1 MATREEVLTNLTKAA
16 KQGNIRDAYRDFE
29 ELPFVDQVAI
39 SISPGIGD
47 ALAVY
52 EIGEFGARG
61 AKNIEEKDFLGALGN
76 YGLSGL
82 SAISILPLF
91 RLFRGAK
98 AIKTIDPVIDAP
110 RPRKGKTG
118 LKGPGEYQ
126 AEQAAKKTTEN
137 LPLPKVEEFK
147 PLSLNEMVYPGTLGR
162 TIKNQGLTSKA
173 AKFINTSNK
182 LPVQGKL
189 ITYINALEKA
199 GVPKGELRLLNILDE
214 ANEIHPKLL
223 DEMGSKSGLD
233 KITRQRLSQYI
244 KTNQKDAIS
253 KRMVAKNKYS
263 RQIKELGDEFANIK
277 ENTFHV
283 RGITRKEFDHYSEA
297 PHKDH
302 FVFDSTSE
310 FKLPNI
316 PETEKITEFIGG
328 DNFLNVAR
336 VQSDYAEEMGI
347 LAKNRSESQIDSIK
361 RSIDASAD
369 RRVINNMAEYKLP
382 SDKPGGE
389 RINMEN
395 FAIKIARE
403 NPQITSPEKLR
414 ELFIK
419 KAGDKGATR
428 ESFGPFGNDFSI
440 DDVFPLEAFET
451 IQKAV
456 EKAQKKF
463 PVTPYID
470 GKAITSLKKA
480 LNQYNNAIPEIN
492 NLSLKQADLQKK
504 IDSLE
509 LTPDSPSIVDL
520 NKELDQ
526 IKKTRDDLIGE
537 KVVPNIDEFGGFTLS
552 PEELKNITGKPF
564 TESLGK
570 SLDEIFYELE
580 AIKPG
585 SPAVRQKY
593 GPGTPGERALNYFN
607 EIVNNDKMTFDIG
620 NGINILKR
628 ATKIKPD
635 KFSGYPIDPY
645 AKGTRTNYIKL
656 PIRSNFLEAVEEG
669 KDGMYFDSAAK
680 RLGKEGGWESELLQG
695 VFREGENEIDRIIRE
710 LGLDPKDY
718 VLKPKDIEFKGPG
731 YKFDGTYVKID
742 EALRKLVKEKGID
755 AFKDGGAVDDDLPD
769 VQPVQSNYA
778 TYQDR
783 QGFESGGVVEE
794 AAKLAAARARIDLDI
809 ENEARVEAGLL
820 PLPPLL
826 DNPPVN
832 YATEEDLAKS
842 TYAAD
847 AAKEAKNYAR
857 QVEIAKYND
866 PHLYEIYSIED
877 PETRQRALDEYKDF
891 SVFRDILPFIP
902 INVKQYAYHM
912 AGGKGDVDINDL
924 TKKEQEAYYRYA
936 QEIMA
941 SGELPLDQDSS
952 VMMDY
957 PNYGTKEGYADVVP
971 IKNLGLSDEQLEAW
985 KRGELVIKYPGG
997 RNGAVESYSYEE
1009 FLEKYPGALDS
1020 DGQSIGDLIT
1030 NMQDPNY
1037 VAKTFTGKADINYNK
1052 DSNTITVTDNY
1063 NHNRGPKATTKGII
1077 EAFKAD
1083 PSLYAALK
1091 AGAVLKNADG
1101 SVIELDLGSPQFV
1114 QGYPTGKA
1122 TGGPVDESKLEQ
1134 TERRLDAGEEIDDI
1148 LKDLYGTAIANE
1160 FGEFDYKAPL
1170 NKFKDSIENSFSNYQ
1185 DSIEKNLSNQFDF
1198 KYKDD
1203 LMDIYKSDDPGANIE
1218 NRARKFSTNSINSLL
1233 DDLNLPVDVRRD
1245 NYGTSFDKRI
1255 NVAPNTNVTL
1265 DAYKSDDGDFTGDLN
1280 LRYSN
1285 RGKYGNIDLQSA
1297 INELGDTQDKIK
1309 YTQDIG
1315 PFSIQAG
1322 KTSGRDAT
1330 GSVSYNLPSMS
1341 VGNAQTIQAR
1351 AVVDNLLNAK
1361 GQLDYMYNN
1370 PNTGYFVNAGLGLNS
1385 QRGPEFNLKFGKNF

>member
-91 RLFRGAK
+91 RPFRGAK
-98 AIKTIDPVIDAP
+98 AIKAIDPVIDAP

-126 AEQAAKKTTEN
+126 AEQAAKKATET
-137 LPLPKVEEFK
+137 LPVVEEFK
-147 PLSLNEMVYPGTLGR
+147 PLSLDEMIYPGTLESG
-162 TIKNQGLTSKA
+162 IKNLGLTSKA
-173 AKFINTSNK
+173 AKVINNSKK

-189 ITYINALEKA
+189 ITYLNELEKA
-199 GVPKGELRLLNILDE
+199 GVPQGELRLLNILDE

-223 DEMGSKSGLD
+223 KEVGSRGALD

-253 KRMVAKNKYS
+253 KRIVRSNEHS

-310 FKLPNI
+310 FKLPDI
-316 PETEKITEFIGG
+316 PETEKIKDFIGG

-336 VQSDYAEEMGI
+336 VQSDYGEEVGKY
-347 LAKNRSESQIDSIK
+347 AKNISKKQINKIYGDERMYPTTKKLSDKGYLDFSIK
-361 RSIDASAD
+361 T
-369 RRVINNMAEYKLP
+369 
-382 SDKPGGE
+382 
-389 RINMEN
+389 
-395 FAIKIARE
+395 ARKY
-403 NPQITSPEKLR
+403 PQIKSTEKLR
-414 ELFIK
+414 EQFIK
-419 KAGDKGATR
+419 DATD
-428 ESFGPFGNDFSI
+428 EGLIKTSGIYVPDNI
-440 DDVFPLEAFET
+440 DEEFPLEAFKT
-451 IQKAV
+451 IQEVVADARK
-456 EKAQKKF
+456 EF
-463 PVTPYID
+463 PITPYID
-470 GKAITSLKKA
+470 GKAIAALKKS
-480 LNQYNNAIPEIN
+480 LDQYNDALPEIN
-492 NLSLKQADLQKK
+492 ELSLKQADLQKK
-504 IDSLE
+504 IDSSE

-564 TESLGK
+564 TESLDK
-570 SLDEIFYELE
+570 SLDEIFYEVVE
-580 AIKPG
+580 NPNTNAI
-585 SPAVRQKY
+585 VQKY

-635 KFSGYPIDPY
+635 RFSGYPIDPY
-645 AKGTRTNYIKL
+645 AKGTRTNYMKL
-656 PIRSNFLEAVEEG
+656 PIRSNFLKAVEEG

-680 RLGKEGGWESELLQG
+680 RLGKEGGKDSKLLQG
-695 VFREGENEIDRIIRE
+695 VFREGEGEIDRIIRE

-731 YKFDGTYVKID
+731 NKFDGTYVKID
-742 EALRKLVKEKGID
+742 DEIRKLVKEKGID
-755 AFKDGGAVDDDLPD
+755 AFEAGGPVDDDLPD
-769 VQPVQSNYA
+769 VGSIIPIGPSRPSRSTEYKRRLAELEDFIAKNRLVSKEAQMSLMSGEGYTDPRFFKTTGNPLIDQYGMRPFPAEGSGQILSTTELGMGGKKELFNIGNPGKYRPIADTIVYKDISDLYKNTDLTPVTTETTQKHEFFHRA
-778 TYQDR
+778 AQK
-783 QGFESGGVVEE
+783 SGWINNFHNSPYLKKNV
-794 AAKLAAARARIDLDI
+794 KLLSGENGRILKPLI
-809 ENEARVEAGLL
+809 NEAVAHSYEYDKDYSKDKELKKEINFRASKFNLKNPKKIADEIFDNIEYLRDDFEKYLEEVTVEYL
-820 PLPPLL
+820 PE
-826 DNPPVN
+826 NVN
-832 YATEEDLAKS
+832 SYTTTRTNKS
-842 TYAAD
+842 TGG
-847 AAKEAKNYAR
+847 
-857 QVEIAKYND
+857 EIQ
-866 PHLYEIYSIED
+866 S
-877 PETRQRALDEYKDF
+877 ALDEFGIKPKNIYTE
-891 SVFRDILPFIP
+891 SL
-902 INVKQYAYHM
+902 
-912 AGGKGDVDINDL
+912 
-924 TKKEQEAYYRYA
+924 
-936 QEIMA
+936 EIDQIA
-941 SGELPLDQDSS
+941 NNPLIE
-952 VMMDY
+952 
-957 PNYGTKEGYADVVP
+957 K
-971 IKNLGLSDEQLEAW
+971 LE
-985 KRGELVIKYPGG
+985 
-997 RNGAVESYSYEE
+997 
-1009 FLEKYPGALDS
+1009 F
-1020 DGQSIGDLIT
+1020 
-1030 NMQDPNY
+1030 
-1037 VAKTFTGKADINYNK
+1037 
-1052 DSNTITVTDNY
+1052 
-1063 NHNRGPKATTKGII
+1063 
-1077 EAFKAD
+1077 
-1083 PSLYAALK
+1083 
-1091 AGAVLKNADG
+1091 NA
-1101 SVIELDLGSPQFV
+1101 
-1114 QGYPTGKA
+1114 
-1122 TGGPVDESKLEQ
+1122 GGPVDESKLEQ

-1160 FGEFDYKAPL
+1160 FGEYDYNAPL
-1170 NKFKDSIENSFSNYQ
+1170 RNFQ

-1218 NRARKFSTNSINSLL
+1218 NRARKFSTNYINSLL

-1245 NYGTSFDKRI
+1245 NYGTNFDKI
-1255 NVAPNTNVTL
+1255 FNVAPNTNVTL

-1285 RGKYGNIDLQSA
+1285 RGKYGNIDLQSE

-1309 YTQDIG
+1309 YNQDIG

>member
-61 AKNIEEKDFLGALGN
+61 AKNIAEKDFLGALGN

-98 AIKTIDPVIDAP
+98 AIKAIDPVIDAP

-126 AEQAAKKTTEN
+126 AEQAAKKATEN

-147 PLSLNEMVYPGTLGR
+147 PLSLDEMIYPGTLESG
-162 TIKNQGLTSKA
+162 IKNLGLTSKA
-173 AKFINTSNK
+173 AKVINNSKK

-189 ITYINALEKA
+189 ITYLNELEKA
-199 GVPKGELRLLNILDE
+199 GVPQGELRLLNILDE

-223 DEMGSKSGLD
+223 KEVGSRGALD

-253 KRMVAKNKYS
+253 KRIVRSNEHS

-336 VQSDYAEEMGI
+336 VQSDYAEEVGKY
-347 LAKNRSESQIDSIK
+347 AKNISKKQINKIYGDERMYPTTKILSDKGYLDFSIK
-361 RSIDASAD
+361 T
-369 RRVINNMAEYKLP
+369 
-382 SDKPGGE
+382 
-389 RINMEN
+389 
-395 FAIKIARE
+395 ARKY
-403 NPQITSPEKLR
+403 PQIKSTEKLR
-414 ELFIK
+414 EQFIK
-419 KAGDKGATR
+419 DATD
-428 ESFGPFGNDFSI
+428 EGIIKTSGIYVPDNI
-440 DDVFPLEAFET
+440 DEEFPLEAFKT
-451 IQKAV
+451 IQEVVADARK
-456 EKAQKKF
+456 EF
-463 PVTPYID
+463 PITPYID
-470 GKAITSLKKA
+470 GKAIAALKKS
-480 LNQYNNAIPEIN
+480 LDQYNDALPEIN
-492 NLSLKQADLQKK
+492 ELSLKQADLQKK
-504 IDSLE
+504 IDSSE

-564 TESLGK
+564 TESLDK
-570 SLDEIFYELE
+570 SLDEIFYEVVE
-580 AIKPG
+580 NPNTNAI
-585 SPAVRQKY
+585 VQKY

-635 KFSGYPIDPY
+635 RFSGYPIDPY
-645 AKGTRTNYIKL
+645 AKGTRTNYMKL
-656 PIRSNFLEAVEEG
+656 PIRSNFLKAVEEG

-680 RLGKEGGWESELLQG
+680 RLGKEGGKDSKLLQG
-695 VFREGENEIDRIIRE
+695 VFREGEGEIDRIIRE

-742 EALRKLVKEKGID
+742 DEIRKLVQEKGVD

-769 VQPVQSNYA
+769 VQPVQNNYA

-783 QGFESGGVVEE
+783 QGFESGGVVDE

-857 QVEIAKYND
+857 QVEIAKYHD
-866 PHLYEIYSIED
+866 PQLYEIYSIED

-957 PNYGTKEGYADVVP
+957 PNYGTESDFGDIYWGK
-971 IKNLGLSDEQLEAW
+971 KNLGLSDEQLEAW
-985 KRGELVIKYPGG
+985 KKGEIYITYPGG

-1037 VAKTFTGKADINYNK
+1037 VAKTFIGKADINYNK

-1063 NHNRGPKATTKGII
+1063 NHNRTPDATNKDII

-1091 AGAVLKNADG
+1091 AGALLKNADG

-1170 NKFKDSIENSFSNYQ
+1170 RNFQ

-1218 NRARKFSTNSINSLL
+1218 NRARKFSTNYINSLL

-1245 NYGTSFDKRI
+1245 NYGTNFDKI
-1255 NVAPNTNVTL
+1255 FNVAPNTNVTL

-1285 RGKYGNIDLQSA
+1285 RGKYGNIDLQSE

-1309 YTQDIG
+1309 YNQDIG

-1370 PNTGYFVNAGLGLNS
+1370 QNTGYFVNAGLGLNS

>member
-98 AIKTIDPVIDAP
+98 AIKAIDPVIDAP

-126 AEQAAKKTTEN
+126 AEQAAKKATET
-137 LPLPKVEEFK
+137 LPVVEEFK
-147 PLSLNEMVYPGTLGR
+147 PLSLDEMIYPGTLESG
-162 TIKNQGLTSKA
+162 IKNLGLTSKA
-173 AKFINTSNK
+173 AKVINNSKK

-189 ITYINALEKA
+189 ITYLNELEKA

-223 DEMGSKSGLD
+223 EEVGTRGSLD

-253 KRMVAKNKYS
+253 KRIVRNNEHS

-336 VQSDYAEEMGI
+336 VQSDYAEEMGN
-347 LAKNRSESQIDSIK
+347 LAKRNSRNQIERIFDDE
-361 RSIDASAD
+361 SIDA
-369 RRVINNMAEYKLP
+369 L
-382 SDKPGGE
+382 SDSMGNE
-389 RINMEN
+389 MRS
-395 FAIKIARE
+395 FAVKIARE
-403 NPQITSPEKLR
+403 NPQITSPLKLR
-414 ELFIK
+414 EVFIK
-419 KAGDKGATR
+419 KAKDEGVIKTSGIYVP
-428 ESFGPFGNDFSI
+428 ENI
-440 DDVFPLEAFET
+440 DVEFPLSTFST
-451 IQKAV
+451 IQRVVKS
-456 EKAQKKF
+456 AQKEF
-463 PVTPYID
+463 PITPYID
-470 GKAITSLKKA
+470 GKAIAALKKS
-480 LNQYNNAIPEIN
+480 LDQYNDALPEIN

-504 IDSLE
+504 INSSE

-564 TESLGK
+564 TESLDK
-570 SLDEIFYELE
+570 SLDEIFYEVVE
-580 AIKPG
+580 NPNTNAI
-585 SPAVRQKY
+585 VQKY

-635 KFSGYPIDPY
+635 RFSGYPIDPY
-645 AKGTRTNYIKL
+645 AKGTRTNYMKL
-656 PIRSNFLEAVEEG
+656 PIRSNFLKAVEEG

-680 RLGKEGGWESELLQG
+680 RLGKEGGKDSKLLQG

-731 YKFDGTYVKID
+731 NKFDGTYVKID
-742 EALRKLVKEKGID
+742 DEIRKLVQEKGVD

-783 QGFESGGVVEE
+783 QGFESGGVVDE

-891 SVFRDILPFIP
+891 SVFRDVLPFIP
-902 INVKQYAYHM
+902 INVKQHAYHM

-957 PNYGTKEGYADVVP
+957 PNYGTESDYGDIYWGK
-971 IKNLGLSDEQLEAW
+971 KNLGLSDEQLEAW
-985 KRGELVIKYPGG
+985 KKGEIYINYPGG

-1063 NHNRGPKATTKGII
+1063 NHNRHPDATNKDII
-1077 EAFKAD
+1077 EAFIAD

-1122 TGGPVDESKLEQ
+1122 TGGPV
-1134 TERRLDAGEEIDDI
+1134 
-1148 LKDLYGTAIANE
+1148 
-1160 FGEFDYKAPL
+1160 
-1170 NKFKDSIENSFSNYQ
+1170 SIE
-1185 DSIEKNLSNQFDF
+1185 
-1198 KYKDD
+1198 
-1203 LMDIYKSDDPGANIE
+1203 
-1218 NRARKFSTNSINSLL
+1218 
-1233 DDLNLPVDVRRD
+1233 
-1245 NYGTSFDKRI
+1245 
-1255 NVAPNTNVTL
+1255 
-1265 DAYKSDDGDFTGDLN
+1265 
-1280 LRYSN
+1280 
-1285 RGKYGNIDLQSA
+1285 
-1297 INELGDTQDKIK
+1297 
-1309 YTQDIG
+1309 
-1315 PFSIQAG
+1315 
-1322 KTSGRDAT
+1322 
-1330 GSVSYNLPSMS
+1330 SML
-1341 VGNAQTIQAR
+1341 AA
-1351 AVVDNLLNAK
+1351 L
-1361 GQLDYMYNN
+1361 
-1370 PNTGYFVNAGLGLNS
+1370 
-1385 QRGPEFNLKFGKNF
+1385 

>member
-98 AIKTIDPVIDAP
+98 AIKAIDPVIDAP

-126 AEQAAKKTTEN
+126 AEQAAKKATET

-147 PLSLNEMVYPGTLGR
+147 PLSLNEMIYPGTLESG
-162 TIKNQGLTSKA
+162 IKNLGLTSKA

-564 TESLGK
+564 TESLDK
-570 SLDEIFYELE
+570 SLDEIFYEVVE
-580 AIKPG
+580 NPNTNAI
-585 SPAVRQKY
+585 VQKY

-635 KFSGYPIDPY
+635 RFSGYPIDPY

-656 PIRSNFLEAVEEG
+656 PIRSNFLEAVEKG

-742 EALRKLVKEKGID
+742 DEIRKLVQEKGVD
-755 AFKDGGAVDDDLPD
+755 AFNAGGPASIQDQLNQLNETILPIDISSDVGSIKPNDFNSLLEETGISPVGSEGAESIILAMSIRAMNPLQKAQAIRASTAPVLKKLKSLHEQKQKYVENNSATQFNKYAERLNRYNRDIQLAENKIKDISKMYDP
-769 VQPVQSNYA
+769 
-778 TYQDR
+778 
-783 QGFESGGVVEE
+783 
-794 AAKLAAARARIDLDI
+794 
-809 ENEARVEAGLL
+809 
-820 PLPPLL
+820 
-826 DNPPVN
+826 
-832 YATEEDLAKS
+832 
-842 TYAAD
+842 
-847 AAKEAKNYAR
+847 KNY
-857 QVEIAKYND
+857 
-866 PHLYEIYSIED
+866 
-877 PETRQRALDEYKDF
+877 
-891 SVFRDILPFIP
+891 
-902 INVKQYAYHM
+902 
-912 AGGKGDVDINDL
+912 
-924 TKKEQEAYYRYA
+924 
-936 QEIMA
+936 
-941 SGELPLDQDSS
+941 
-952 VMMDY
+952 
-957 PNYGTKEGYADVVP
+957 
-971 IKNLGLSDEQLEAW
+971 
-985 KRGELVIKYPGG
+985 
-997 RNGAVESYSYEE
+997 
-1009 FLEKYPGALDS
+1009 
-1020 DGQSIGDLIT
+1020 
-1030 NMQDPNY
+1030 
-1037 VAKTFTGKADINYNK
+1037 
-1052 DSNTITVTDNY
+1052 
-1063 NHNRGPKATTKGII
+1063 
-1077 EAFKAD
+1077 
-1083 PSLYAALK
+1083 
-1091 AGAVLKNADG
+1091 NA
-1101 SVIELDLGSPQFV
+1101 
-1114 QGYPTGKA
+1114 
-1122 TGGPVDESKLEQ
+1122 GGPVDESKSEE
-1134 TERRLDAGEEIDDI
+1134 TARRLDAGEEIDNI
-1148 LKDLYGTAIANE
+1148 LKDIYGTFVA
-1160 FGEFDYKAPL
+1160 
-1170 NKFKDSIENSFSNYQ
+1170 SFQ

-1218 NRARKFSTNSINSLL
+1218 NRARKFSANSINSLL

-1285 RGKYGNIDLQSA
+1285 RGKYGNIDLQSE

-1309 YTQDIG
+1309 YNQDIG

>member
-98 AIKTIDPVIDAP
+98 AIKAIDPVIDAP

-147 PLSLNEMVYPGTLGR
+147 PLSLNEMVYPGTLESG
-162 TIKNQGLTSKA
+162 IKNLGLTSKA

-189 ITYINALEKA
+189 ATYINELEKA

-253 KRMVAKNKYS
+253 KRIVRNNKHS

-316 PETEKITEFIGG
+316 PETEKIREFMGG
-328 DNFLNVAR
+328 DNYLNVAR

-347 LAKNRSESQIDSIK
+347 LAKNKSESQIEAIFDDAEIDVLGDSM
-361 RSIDASAD
+361 
-369 RRVINNMAEYKLP
+369 NNNL
-382 SDKPGGE
+382 
-389 RINMEN
+389 RN

-403 NPQITSPEKLR
+403 NPQLKTANELKLKVDQK
-414 ELFIK
+414 LK
-419 KAGDKGATR
+419 KGVIDGGADLPPGLQGGQTFNLDQI
-428 ESFGPFGNDFSI
+428 EANVVNTLGYNPF
-440 DDVFPLEAFET
+440 EA
-451 IQKAV
+451 IQRVVKS
-456 EKAQKKF
+456 AQKEF
-463 PVTPYID
+463 PITPYVD
-470 GKAITSLKKA
+470 GKAIAALKKS
-480 LNQYNNAIPEIN
+480 LDQYNDALPEIN

-504 IDSLE
+504 INSSE

-635 KFSGYPIDPY
+635 RFSGYPIDPY

-656 PIRSNFLEAVEEG
+656 PIRSNFLKAVEEG

-680 RLGKEGGWESELLQG
+680 RLGKEGGGESELLQG

-742 EALRKLVKEKGID
+742 DEIRKLVQEKGVD
-755 AFKDGGAVDDDLPD
+755 AFKAGGA
-769 VQPVQSNYA
+769 
-778 TYQDR
+778 
-783 QGFESGGVVEE
+783 
-794 AAKLAAARARIDLDI
+794 
-809 ENEARVEAGLL
+809 
-820 PLPPLL
+820 
-826 DNPPVN
+826 
-832 YATEEDLAKS
+832 
-842 TYAAD
+842 
-847 AAKEAKNYAR
+847 
-857 QVEIAKYND
+857 
-866 PHLYEIYSIED
+866 
-877 PETRQRALDEYKDF
+877 
-891 SVFRDILPFIP
+891 
-902 INVKQYAYHM
+902 
-912 AGGKGDVDINDL
+912 
-924 TKKEQEAYYRYA
+924 
-936 QEIMA
+936 
-941 SGELPLDQDSS
+941 
-952 VMMDY
+952 
-957 PNYGTKEGYADVVP
+957 
-971 IKNLGLSDEQLEAW
+971 
-985 KRGELVIKYPGG
+985 
-997 RNGAVESYSYEE
+997 
-1009 FLEKYPGALDS
+1009 
-1020 DGQSIGDLIT
+1020 
-1030 NMQDPNY
+1030 
-1037 VAKTFTGKADINYNK
+1037 
-1052 DSNTITVTDNY
+1052 
-1063 NHNRGPKATTKGII
+1063 
-1077 EAFKAD
+1077 
-1083 PSLYAALK
+1083 
-1091 AGAVLKNADG
+1091 
-1101 SVIELDLGSPQFV
+1101 
-1114 QGYPTGKA
+1114 
-1122 TGGPVDESKLEQ
+1122 VDESKLEQ

-1160 FGEFDYKAPL
+1160 FGEYDYNAPL
-1170 NKFKDSIENSFSNYQ
+1170 RNFQ

-1218 NRARKFSTNSINSLL
+1218 NRARKFSTNYINSLL

-1245 NYGTSFDKRI
+1245 NYGTNFDKI
-1255 NVAPNTNVTL
+1255 FNVAPNTNVTL

-1309 YTQDIG
+1309 YNQDIG
-1315 PFSIQAG
+1315 PFSIQAS
-1322 KTSGRDAT
+1322 KKAGRDAT

>member
-98 AIKTIDPVIDAP
+98 AIKAIDPVIDAP

-537 KVVPNIDEFGGFTLS
+537 KVVPNIDEFSGFTLS

-680 RLGKEGGWESELLQG
+680 RLGKEGGGESELLQG

-742 EALRKLVKEKGID
+742 DEIRKLVKEKGID
-755 AFKDGGAVDDDLPD
+755 AFNAGGPASIQDQLNQLNETILPIDISSDVGSIKPNDFNSLLEETGISPVGSEGAESIILAMSIRAMNPLQKAQAIRASTAPVLKKLKSLHEQKQKYVENNSATQFNKYAERLNRYNRDIQLAENKIKDISKMYDP
-769 VQPVQSNYA
+769 
-778 TYQDR
+778 
-783 QGFESGGVVEE
+783 
-794 AAKLAAARARIDLDI
+794 
-809 ENEARVEAGLL
+809 
-820 PLPPLL
+820 
-826 DNPPVN
+826 
-832 YATEEDLAKS
+832 
-842 TYAAD
+842 
-847 AAKEAKNYAR
+847 KNY
-857 QVEIAKYND
+857 
-866 PHLYEIYSIED
+866 
-877 PETRQRALDEYKDF
+877 
-891 SVFRDILPFIP
+891 
-902 INVKQYAYHM
+902 
-912 AGGKGDVDINDL
+912 
-924 TKKEQEAYYRYA
+924 
-936 QEIMA
+936 
-941 SGELPLDQDSS
+941 
-952 VMMDY
+952 
-957 PNYGTKEGYADVVP
+957 
-971 IKNLGLSDEQLEAW
+971 
-985 KRGELVIKYPGG
+985 
-997 RNGAVESYSYEE
+997 
-1009 FLEKYPGALDS
+1009 
-1020 DGQSIGDLIT
+1020 
-1030 NMQDPNY
+1030 
-1037 VAKTFTGKADINYNK
+1037 
-1052 DSNTITVTDNY
+1052 
-1063 NHNRGPKATTKGII
+1063 
-1077 EAFKAD
+1077 
-1083 PSLYAALK
+1083 
-1091 AGAVLKNADG
+1091 NA
-1101 SVIELDLGSPQFV
+1101 
-1114 QGYPTGKA
+1114 
-1122 TGGPVDESKLEQ
+1122 GGPVDESKLEQ

-1185 DSIEKNLSNQFDF
+1185 DSIEKDLSNQFDF

-1309 YTQDIG
+1309 YNQDIG
-1315 PFSIQAG
+1315 PFSIQAS
-1322 KTSGRDAT
+1322 KKAGRDAT

>member
-98 AIKTIDPVIDAP
+98 AIKAIDPVIDAP

-126 AEQAAKKTTEN
+126 AEQAAKKATEN

-147 PLSLNEMVYPGTLGR
+147 PLSLNEMIYPGTLESG
-162 TIKNQGLTSKA
+162 IKNLGLTSKA
-173 AKFINTSNK
+173 AKVINNSKK

-189 ITYINALEKA
+189 ITYLNELEKA

-223 DEMGSKSGLD
+223 EEMGSRGGLD

-480 LNQYNNAIPEIN
+480 LNQYNNALPEIN

-504 IDSLE
+504 IDSSE

-564 TESLGK
+564 TESLDK
-570 SLDEIFYELE
+570 SLDEIFYEVVE
-580 AIKPG
+580 NPNTNAI
-585 SPAVRQKY
+585 VQKY

-635 KFSGYPIDPY
+635 RFSGYPIDPY

-742 EALRKLVKEKGID
+742 DEIRKLVKEKGID
-755 AFKDGGAVDDDLPD
+755 AFQAGGPVDDDLPD
-769 VQPVQSNYA
+769 VGSIIPIGPSRPSRSTEYKRRLAELEDFIAKNRLVSKEAQMSLMSGEGYTDPRFFKTTGNPLIDQYGMRPFPAEGSGQILSTTELGMGGKKELFNIGNPGKYRPIADTIVYKDISDLYKNTDLTPVTTETTQKHEFFHRA
-778 TYQDR
+778 AQK
-783 QGFESGGVVEE
+783 SGWINNFHNSPYLKKNV
-794 AAKLAAARARIDLDI
+794 KLLSGENGRILKPLI
-809 ENEARVEAGLL
+809 NEAVAHSYEYDKDYSKDKELKKEINFRASKFNLKNPKKIADEIFDNIEYLRDDFEKYLEEVTVEYL
-820 PLPPLL
+820 PE
-826 DNPPVN
+826 NVN
-832 YATEEDLAKS
+832 SYTTTRTNKS
-842 TYAAD
+842 TGG
-847 AAKEAKNYAR
+847 
-857 QVEIAKYND
+857 EIQ
-866 PHLYEIYSIED
+866 S
-877 PETRQRALDEYKDF
+877 ALDEFGIKPKNIYTE
-891 SVFRDILPFIP
+891 SL
-902 INVKQYAYHM
+902 
-912 AGGKGDVDINDL
+912 
-924 TKKEQEAYYRYA
+924 
-936 QEIMA
+936 EIDQIA
-941 SGELPLDQDSS
+941 NNPLIE
-952 VMMDY
+952 
-957 PNYGTKEGYADVVP
+957 K
-971 IKNLGLSDEQLEAW
+971 LE
-985 KRGELVIKYPGG
+985 
-997 RNGAVESYSYEE
+997 
-1009 FLEKYPGALDS
+1009 F
-1020 DGQSIGDLIT
+1020 
-1030 NMQDPNY
+1030 
-1037 VAKTFTGKADINYNK
+1037 
-1052 DSNTITVTDNY
+1052 
-1063 NHNRGPKATTKGII
+1063 
-1077 EAFKAD
+1077 
-1083 PSLYAALK
+1083 
-1091 AGAVLKNADG
+1091 NA
-1101 SVIELDLGSPQFV
+1101 
-1114 QGYPTGKA
+1114 
-1122 TGGPVDESKLEQ
+1122 GGPVDESKLEQ

-1160 FGEFDYKAPL
+1160 FGEFDYNAPL
-1170 NKFKDSIENSFSNYQ
+1170 RNFQ

-1218 NRARKFSTNSINSLL
+1218 NRARKFSTNYINSLL

-1245 NYGTSFDKRI
+1245 NYGTNFDKI
-1255 NVAPNTNVTL
+1255 FNVAPNTNVTL

-1285 RGKYGNIDLQSA
+1285 RGKYGNIDLQSE

-1309 YTQDIG
+1309 YNQDIG

>member
-98 AIKTIDPVIDAP
+98 AIKAIDPVIDAP

-126 AEQAAKKTTEN
+126 AEQAAKKAAETI
-137 LPLPKVEEFK
+137 PLPKVEEFK
-147 PLSLNEMVYPGTLGR
+147 PLSLNEMIYPGTLESG
-162 TIKNQGLTSKA
+162 IKNLGLTSKA

-189 ITYINALEKA
+189 ITYINELEKA

-223 DEMGSKSGLD
+223 EEVGTRGSLD

-419 KAGDKGATR
+419 KAGDRGATR

-564 TESLGK
+564 TESLDK
-570 SLDEIFYELE
+570 SLDEIFYEVVE
-580 AIKPG
+580 NPNTNAI
-585 SPAVRQKY
+585 VQKY

-635 KFSGYPIDPY
+635 RFSGYPIDPY

-656 PIRSNFLEAVEEG
+656 PIRSNFLEAVEKG

-742 EALRKLVKEKGID
+742 DEIRKLVQEKGVD
-755 AFKDGGAVDDDLPD
+755 AFNAGGPASIQDQLNQLNETILPIDISSDVGSIKPNDFNSLLEETGISPVGSEGAESIILAMSIRAMNPLQKAQAIRASTAPVLKKLKSLHEQKQKYVENNSATQFNKYAERLNRYNRDIQLAENKIKDISKMYDP
-769 VQPVQSNYA
+769 
-778 TYQDR
+778 
-783 QGFESGGVVEE
+783 
-794 AAKLAAARARIDLDI
+794 
-809 ENEARVEAGLL
+809 
-820 PLPPLL
+820 
-826 DNPPVN
+826 
-832 YATEEDLAKS
+832 
-842 TYAAD
+842 
-847 AAKEAKNYAR
+847 KNY
-857 QVEIAKYND
+857 
-866 PHLYEIYSIED
+866 
-877 PETRQRALDEYKDF
+877 
-891 SVFRDILPFIP
+891 
-902 INVKQYAYHM
+902 
-912 AGGKGDVDINDL
+912 
-924 TKKEQEAYYRYA
+924 
-936 QEIMA
+936 
-941 SGELPLDQDSS
+941 
-952 VMMDY
+952 
-957 PNYGTKEGYADVVP
+957 
-971 IKNLGLSDEQLEAW
+971 
-985 KRGELVIKYPGG
+985 
-997 RNGAVESYSYEE
+997 
-1009 FLEKYPGALDS
+1009 
-1020 DGQSIGDLIT
+1020 
-1030 NMQDPNY
+1030 
-1037 VAKTFTGKADINYNK
+1037 
-1052 DSNTITVTDNY
+1052 
-1063 NHNRGPKATTKGII
+1063 
-1077 EAFKAD
+1077 
-1083 PSLYAALK
+1083 
-1091 AGAVLKNADG
+1091 NA
-1101 SVIELDLGSPQFV
+1101 
-1114 QGYPTGKA
+1114 
-1122 TGGPVDESKLEQ
+1122 GGPVDESKSEE
-1134 TERRLDAGEEIDDI
+1134 TARRLDAGEEIDNI
-1148 LKDLYGTAIANE
+1148 LKDIYGTFVA
-1160 FGEFDYKAPL
+1160 
-1170 NKFKDSIENSFSNYQ
+1170 SFQ

-1218 NRARKFSTNSINSLL
+1218 NRARKFSANSINSLL

-1285 RGKYGNIDLQSA
+1285 RGKYGNIDLQSE

-1309 YTQDIG
+1309 YNQDIG

>member
-61 AKNIEEKDFLGALGN
+61 AKNIAEKDFLGALGN

-98 AIKTIDPVIDAP
+98 AIKAIDPVIDAP

-126 AEQAAKKTTEN
+126 AEQAAKKATEN

-470 GKAITSLKKA
+470 GKAIAALKKS
-480 LNQYNNAIPEIN
+480 LDQYNDALPEIN

-504 IDSLE
+504 IDSSE

-564 TESLGK
+564 TESLDK

-580 AIKPG
+580 DITPG

-635 KFSGYPIDPY
+635 RFRGYPIDPY

-680 RLGKEGGWESELLQG
+680 RLGKEGGGESELLQG

-755 AFKDGGAVDDDLPD
+755 AFQAGGPVSIQDQLNQLNETILPIDISSDVGSIKPNDFNSLLKETGITPVGSEGVESIILAMSIRAMNPLQKAQAIRASTAPVLKKLKSLHEQKQKYVENNSATQVNKYAERLNRYNRDIQLAENKIKDISKMYDP
-769 VQPVQSNYA
+769 
-778 TYQDR
+778 
-783 QGFESGGVVEE
+783 
-794 AAKLAAARARIDLDI
+794 
-809 ENEARVEAGLL
+809 
-820 PLPPLL
+820 
-826 DNPPVN
+826 
-832 YATEEDLAKS
+832 
-842 TYAAD
+842 
-847 AAKEAKNYAR
+847 KNY
-857 QVEIAKYND
+857 
-866 PHLYEIYSIED
+866 
-877 PETRQRALDEYKDF
+877 
-891 SVFRDILPFIP
+891 
-902 INVKQYAYHM
+902 
-912 AGGKGDVDINDL
+912 
-924 TKKEQEAYYRYA
+924 
-936 QEIMA
+936 
-941 SGELPLDQDSS
+941 
-952 VMMDY
+952 
-957 PNYGTKEGYADVVP
+957 
-971 IKNLGLSDEQLEAW
+971 
-985 KRGELVIKYPGG
+985 
-997 RNGAVESYSYEE
+997 
-1009 FLEKYPGALDS
+1009 
-1020 DGQSIGDLIT
+1020 
-1030 NMQDPNY
+1030 
-1037 VAKTFTGKADINYNK
+1037 
-1052 DSNTITVTDNY
+1052 
-1063 NHNRGPKATTKGII
+1063 
-1077 EAFKAD
+1077 
-1083 PSLYAALK
+1083 
-1091 AGAVLKNADG
+1091 NA
-1101 SVIELDLGSPQFV
+1101 
-1114 QGYPTGKA
+1114 
-1122 TGGPVDESKLEQ
+1122 GGPVDESKLEQ

-1160 FGEFDYKAPL
+1160 FGEYDYNAPL
-1170 NKFKDSIENSFSNYQ
+1170 RNFQ

-1198 KYKDD
+1198 KYQDD
-1203 LMDIYKSDDPGANIE
+1203 LMDIYKSDDPGANIK
-1218 NRARKFSTNSINSLL
+1218 NRARKFSTNYINSLL

-1245 NYGTSFDKRI
+1245 NYGTNFDKI
-1255 NVAPNTNVTL
+1255 FNVAPNTNVTL

-1309 YTQDIG
+1309 YNQDIG
-1315 PFSIQAG
+1315 PFSIQAS
-1322 KTSGRDAT
+1322 KKAGRDAT